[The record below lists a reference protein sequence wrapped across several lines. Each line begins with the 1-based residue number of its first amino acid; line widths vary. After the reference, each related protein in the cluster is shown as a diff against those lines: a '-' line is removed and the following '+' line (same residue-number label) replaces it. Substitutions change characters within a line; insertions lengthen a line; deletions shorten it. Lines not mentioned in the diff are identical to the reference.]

1 MTAAEKRI
9 RIQNMIEDIPYRDN
23 IEGTWW
29 PLRSLQFRAFD
40 ISQAKLLPCIPHRRG
55 RDLAT
60 VALPARTAR
69 HQLQEKTKP
78 ASHVQKASGP
88 TGYESVEEI
97 LVHSRSGLLPVEMVA
112 VVNLIAP
119 EVFIMRLARV
129 RREDV
134 AALIAPQNIDS
145 EFSENR
151 SMLHASTKEA
161 CLSHC
166 RLCA

>member
-1 MTAAEKRI
+1 
-9 RIQNMIEDIPYRDN
+9 MIKDIPYRDD
-23 IEGTWW
+23 IER
-29 PLRSLQFRAFD
+29 PLRPLRVLQPRAFD
-40 ISQAKLLPCIPHRRG
+40 IGKAKFLPCIPHRRG

-60 VALPARTAR
+60 VALPARIAR
-69 HQLQEKTKP
+69 QQLKEKTKP
-78 ASHVQKASGP
+78 ASHVQKASSP
-88 TGYESVEEI
+88 TGYESVEKV
-97 LVHSRSGLLPVEMVA
+97 LVHSSSGLLPVQMVA

-161 CLSHC
+161 CLSHG